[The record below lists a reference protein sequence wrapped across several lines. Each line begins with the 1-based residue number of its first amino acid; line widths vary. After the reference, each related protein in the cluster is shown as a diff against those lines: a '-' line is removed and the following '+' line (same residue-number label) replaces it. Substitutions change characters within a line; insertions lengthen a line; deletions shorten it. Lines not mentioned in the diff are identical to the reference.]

1 VQESIILTYLVLS
14 EEYNRKVF
22 PYLKKEYFRDPSSL
36 ALFEIFTEYTQKY
49 KDIPTKEALGIE
61 LARKTGLSQYAF
73 DDSVKLLQNMAVEE
87 KANIGFL
94 VDKTEEFCKDRA
106 IYNAYRSG
114 LAALDDKSGK
124 VSTDVIKDLQSAFAV
139 NFDSSLGH
147 SYTEDW
153 KARFEEYQK
162 PEIKIPFK
170 LRSFNDITN
179 GGISRKTL
187 NAIMAPTGV
196 GKSAILCSFA
206 ADYLM
211 MGYNLVY
218 FSLEMPEIGSPSIS
232 ERIDANLLDTNIN
245 ELKDLPFDKYGPK
258 CESLFSKTKGRFY
271 VKEYP
276 MTQAGVPHFRHFIH
290 ELHLKK
296 NFVPDIIFVDY
307 MGICTSSRSSRE
319 HNLYADGRQVAAE
332 LKGFGMETN
341 TAVWT
346 ANQTNRTGLRD
357 SDFEMD
363 AVADSFGGPHA
374 MDLFL
379 ALIASEELTAM
390 NQIMVKQM
398 GKNRYGDANK
408 NRRFVVGVDR
418 NKMRFYDI
426 EQRAQDNL
434 YKDEDGVSLF
444 DKTSFG
450 LEDKFLNQGSGFS
463 GFK

>member
-1 VQESIILTYLVLS
+1 LFEPTILTYLVFS

-22 PYLKKEYFRDPSSL
+22 PYLKKEYFRDPASL
-36 ALFEIFTEYTQKY
+36 ALFEIFSEYNQKY
-49 KDIPTKEALGIE
+49 KDIPTREALGIE
-61 LARKTGLSQYAF
+61 LSRKTGLTQDAF
-73 DDSVKLLQNMAVEE
+73 DGAVKLLQNMSVEE
-87 KANIGFL
+87 KTNLKFL
-94 VDKTEEFCKDRA
+94 VDETEKLCQDRA
-106 IYNAYRSG
+106 MENAIRTTLGILDSKQPKDSIRKIVQD
-114 LAALDDKSGK
+114 ALG
-124 VSTDVIKDLQSAFAV
+124 V

-153 KARFEEYQK
+153 KVRFEEYRK
-162 PEIKIPFK
+162 PQAKIPFK
-170 LRSFNDITN
+170 LKSFNDITN

-211 MGYNLVY
+211 MGYNIVY

-245 ELKDLPFDKYGPK
+245 DLKDLPFDKYGPK
-258 CESLFSKTKGRFY
+258 CESLFSKVKGRFY

-276 MTQAGVPHFRHFIH
+276 MTQAGVPHFRHFLH
-290 ELHLKK
+290 ELQLKK
-296 NFVPDIIFVDY
+296 NFHPDIVFVDY
-307 MGICTSSRSSRE
+307 MGICSSGRSSKE
-319 HNLYADGRQVAAE
+319 HNLYADGKQIAAE
-332 LKGFGMETN
+332 LKGFSMETD
-341 TAVWT
+341 TAIWT

-379 ALIASEELTAM
+379 ALIASEELTEM
-390 NQIMVKQM
+390 GQIMVKQM
-398 GKNRYGDANK
+398 GNNRYGDANK
-408 NRRFVVGVDR
+408 NRRFIVGVDR
-418 NKMRFYDI
+418 DKMRFYDI
-426 EQRAQDNL
+426 EQKAQDNL
-434 YKDEDGVSLF
+434 YKDDDGVSLF
-444 DKTSFG
+444 DKTTFG
-450 LEDKFLNQGSGFS
+450 LEEKFMKGFE